1 MSLQSGLMV
10 LGVDFS
16 RDSSL
21 GSAALTATLLA
32 GLFVVSWV
40 IDRVAARAFDD
51 AEQRFN
57 ARRIVRAIAW
67 FVAALGL
74 IVIWQPLGGNLAP
87 TLGLATAGLAFAMQE
102 AVGAIAGW
110 FNITFGSIFR
120 VGDRIQMA
128 GVQGDVIDISLLK
141 TRLMEIG
148 DDTHTTWVGGRQYTG
163 RVVTVS
169 NKATFTHPVYNY
181 SSFFEYIWEEI
192 EVAIPHHGDWR
203 RASRVLEEEAR
214 RQAASEGAREA
225 MEAVRRRFPVP
236 MTEVEPR
243 VFASADE
250 DYMRLA
256 VRFVVP
262 VRSARSVKDDVT
274 RRIHDRLAAAGVE
287 VVATQ
292 VIQHAR
298 TDWEP
303 VEPTMDPPGADA
315 ETRGE

>member
-1 MSLQSGLMV
+1 MDI
-10 LGVDFS
+10 GVDLS

-21 GSAALTATLLA
+21 GGAALTAALVV
-32 GLFVVSWV
+32 GLFVVAWV
-40 IDRVAARAFDD
+40 VNRLVARGFAD

-57 ARRIVRAIAW
+57 ARRIVRAVTW

-102 AVGAIAGW
+102 AIGAVAGW

-120 VGDRIQMA
+120 VGDRVQMG

-148 DDTHTTWVGGRQYTG
+148 DDANTTWLGGRQYTG

-181 SSFFEYIWEEI
+181 SMFFEYIWEEI
-192 EVAIPHHGDWR
+192 EVAIPHHADWR
-203 RASRVLEEEAR
+203 GASRVLEEEAR
-214 RQAASEGAREA
+214 RQAAAEGAREA
-225 MEAVRRRFPVP
+225 MDAVRQRFPVP
-236 MTEVEPR
+236 ETEVEPR

-250 DYMRLA
+250 TYIRLA

-262 VRSARSVKDDVT
+262 IRSARSVKDDIT
-274 RRIHDRLAAAGVE
+274 RRIHRRLEAAGVE

-292 VIQHAR
+292 VIQHAH
-298 TDWEP
+298 TTWEP
-303 VEPTMDPPGADA
+303 VEPTTDPPGPD
-315 ETRGE
+315 TTD

>member
-1 MSLQSGLMV
+1 MILGLD
-10 LGVDFS
+10 LS

-21 GSAALTATLLA
+21 GGAVLTAALVV
-32 GLFVVSWV
+32 GLFIVSWIV
-40 IDRVAARAFDD
+40 NRLAARGFDD

-57 ARRIVRAIAW
+57 ARRIVRAVMG
-67 FVAALGL
+67 FVAVLGL

-102 AVGAIAGW
+102 AIGAVAGW

-120 VGDRIQMA
+120 VGDRVQMG

-148 DDTHTTWVGGRQYTG
+148 DDAHTTWVGGRQYTG

-181 SSFFEYIWEEI
+181 SSFFEYIWEEV

-203 RASRVLEEEAR
+203 GASRVLEEEAR
-214 RQAASEGAREA
+214 RQATSEGAREA
-225 MEAVRRRFPVP
+225 MDAVRQRFPVP
-236 MTEVEPR
+236 ETEVEPR

-250 DYMRLA
+250 TYMRLA

-262 VRSARSVKDDVT
+262 VRTARSVKDDIT
-274 RRIHDRLAAAGVE
+274 RRIHHRLEAAGVE

-292 VIQHAR
+292 VVQHAD
-298 TDWEP
+298 TIWEP
-303 VEPTMDPPGADA
+303 VKPTTDPPQPD
-315 ETRGE
+315 TTN